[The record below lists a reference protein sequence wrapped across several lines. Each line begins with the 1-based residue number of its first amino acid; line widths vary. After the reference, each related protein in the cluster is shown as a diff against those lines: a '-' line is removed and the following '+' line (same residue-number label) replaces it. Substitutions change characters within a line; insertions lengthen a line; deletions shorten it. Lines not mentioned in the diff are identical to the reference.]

1 MDTTLSIALSHQVA
15 RGRQMDIIANNIA
28 NMGTTGFKRENVMFG
43 QYLKEAQ
50 GNLPKSARQISYV
63 QDYGIT
69 RNMSDGPLVST
80 GNKFDIALN
89 GDGLFQVKRANGEIA
104 YTRNGH
110 LALSDDYTLITS
122 TGEEILDDSGNAIQ
136 IPPTMTN
143 MKIASDGTISSPTEG
158 QIAKIGVVTLA
169 DTSKLKKIGNNM
181 FIADAPSI
189 PATDF
194 NIIQGMTESSNVQ
207 PVLEITRM
215 ISVSRSYISTSKLMD
230 KLAEAQ
236 LKAINT
242 LAKVS

>member
-15 RGRQMDIIANNIA
+15 RRRQMDIIANNIA

-43 QYLKEAQ
+43 QYLREAEGDQ
-50 GNLPKSARQISYV
+50 PKSVRQISYV

-69 RNMSDGPLVST
+69 RNMSDGPLIST
-80 GNKFDIALN
+80 GNKLDIALQ
-89 GDGLFQVKRANGEIA
+89 GDGLLQVRRQNGDIA

-110 LALSDDYTLITS
+110 MSLSPDFNLVTS
-122 TGEEILDDSGNAIQ
+122 TGENILDTAGNAIQ
-136 IPPTMTN
+136 IPPTATDI
-143 MKIASDGTISSPTEG
+143 KIATDGTISSPSVG
-158 QIAKIGVVTLA
+158 QIAKLGVVTIA
-169 DTSKLKKIGNNM
+169 DKTQLKKIGDNL
-181 FIADAPSI
+181 FSSELPPT

-194 NIIQGMTESSNVQ
+194 NIVQGMIESSNVQ

-215 ISVSRSYISTSKLMD
+215 ISVSRAYISTSKIME
-230 KLAEAQ
+230 KLADAQ

>member
-15 RGRQMDIIANNIA
+15 RRRQMDIIANNIA
-28 NMGTTGFKRENVMFG
+28 NMGTTGFKRENIMFG
-43 QYLKEAQ
+43 QYLKEAE
-50 GNLPKSARQISYV
+50 GNMPKSARQISYV

-69 RNMSDGPLVST
+69 RNMSDGPLEST

-181 FIADAPSI
+181 FIAEAPSI